1 MTTPAIG
8 YVPIPDPA
16 PAAAAAQPAA
26 AGAIPDINYA
36 DFIFGVLESSVGA
49 IEMGAQAI
57 AGDLVGLILGS
68 MILQVFFAI
77 QLTIL
82 AFKFTLDGDYLES
95 VSDFIK
101 LVAIYIIVISVMRLW
116 EDIGFGIIDFVTSL
130 IIGAI
135 GGAADGLAGMTGG
148 RSLGLAGSEGPVQ
161 LITAMMPALEDVFT
175 DIRRQAG
182 AAVDT
187 AREGVGWGQWLLAIV
202 TARASGEADPITTAI
217 LLAILNLIAGLLL
230 KAILL
235 ITVVILLIYIFAGW
249 FKAMLGAAFAPIAL
263 MVVPIDKGRMASGA
277 LSFILSGIGAFAF
290 SLAVGLIGLGM
301 LIAGAQRMLTFVQQ
315 NSAALAAPDAL
326 NAGASMNLM
335 LLLLMIGLSTMVL
348 LIIFNAKSWG
358 AEFFGGSAFSME
370 SKSMRGAAASG
381 ARGAAT
387 ADKAGAVAGGK
398 ALGKAWNAVTGGG
411 SSGGGGGSA
420 APSGG
425 GFTPITPV
433 PNRGGSQ
440 GASGPGLAQGSAGA
454 RGLPSPGGGIRS
466 SYGGG
471 GGGAFRPS
479 SKSRF
484 NKNNVTDVV
493 DKSKTK
499 G

>member
-1 MTTPAIG
+1 M
-8 YVPIPDPA
+8 PIPDPA
-16 PAAAAAQPAA
+16 PAAAAAAAQPAA
-26 AGAIPDINYA
+26 AGAVPDINYA

-49 IEMGAQAI
+49 IETGAQAI
-57 AGDLVGLILGS
+57 AGELVGLILGT

-82 AFKFTLDGDYLES
+82 AFKFTLDGDHLES

-148 RSLGLAGSEGPVQ
+148 ESLGLAGSAGPVQ
-161 LITAMMPALEDVFT
+161 LMTAMMPALEGVFT
-175 DIRRQAG
+175 NIRRQAG

-187 AREGVGWGQWLLAIV
+187 ARDGVGGWQWLRAIV
-202 TARASGEADPITTAI
+202 TANATGAANPITTAI

-235 ITVVILLIYIFAGW
+235 ITVVILLLYIFAGW

-263 MVVPIDKGRMASGA
+263 VVAPIDKGRMASGA
-277 LSFILSGIGAFAF
+277 LSFMLSGIGAFAF
-290 SLAVGLIGLGM
+290 ALAVGLVGLGM
-301 LIAGAQRMLTFVQQ
+301 LIAGAQHMVTFVQQ

-358 AEFFGGSAFSME
+358 AEFFGGSAFSLE
-370 SKSMRGAAASG
+370 SKSMRGAAASVAG
-381 ARGAAT
+381 GGG
-387 ADKAGAVAGGK
+387 KGKGGGKGAGAVAGGK

-411 SSGGGGGSA
+411 SSGGGGGGA

-454 RGLPSPGGGIRS
+454 RGLPGPGGGMRS

-479 SKSRF
+479 GKSRF
-484 NKNNVTDVV
+484 NKDNVTDVV

>member
-1 MTTPAIG
+1 MTM
-8 YVPIPDPA
+8 PIPDPA
-16 PAAAAAQPAA
+16 PAAAAAAAQPAA

-49 IEMGAQAI
+49 IETGAQAI
-57 AGDLVGLILGS
+57 AGELVGLILGT

-116 EDIGFGIIDFVTSL
+116 EDIGFGIIDFVTNL
-130 IIGAI
+130 ILGAI
-135 GGAADGLAGMTGG
+135 GGAASALAPGVTLDT
-148 RSLGLAGSEGPVQ
+148 SSPVN
-161 LITAMMPALEDVFT
+161 LITSMMPALEGVFT

-187 AREGVGWGQWLLAIV
+187 AREGVGWGQWLWAIV

-277 LSFILSGIGAFAF
+277 LSFMLSGVGAFAF

-301 LIAGAQRMLTFVQQ
+301 LIAGAQRMVTFVQQ

-387 ADKAGAVAGGK
+387 AGKAGAVAGGK

-411 SSGGGGGSA
+411 SSGGGGGGA

-454 RGLPSPGGGIRS
+454 RGLPGPGGGMRS

-479 SKSRF
+479 GKSRF
-484 NKNNVTDVV
+484 NKDNVTDVV

>member
-1 MTTPAIG
+1 MTTPQIG
-8 YVPIPDPA
+8 YVPIPGPA

-116 EDIGFGIIDFVTSL
+116 EDIGFGIIDFVTNL
-130 IIGAI
+130 ILGAI
-135 GGAADGLAGMTGG
+135 GGAASALAPGVTVDT
-148 RSLGLAGSEGPVQ
+148 SSPVN
-161 LITAMMPALEDVFT
+161 LITSMTPQLEGVFT
-175 DIRRQAG
+175 NIRRQAG

-187 AREGVGWGQWLLAIV
+187 AREGGAGWGQWLWATV
-202 TARASGEADPITTAI
+202 TARARGAVDPITTAI

-263 MVVPIDKGRMASGA
+263 MVAPIDKGRMASGA
-277 LSFILSGIGAFAF
+277 LSFMLSGIGAFAF

-301 LIAGAQRMLTFVQQ
+301 LIAGAQRMVTFVQQ

-370 SKSMRGAAASG
+370 SKSMRGAVASG
-381 ARGAAT
+381 I
-387 ADKAGAVAGGK
+387 KS
-398 ALGKAWNAVTGGG
+398 VTGGTRRPPPPPPPPPRTKN
-411 SSGGGGGSA
+411 S
-420 APSGG
+420 
-425 GFTPITPV
+425 TP
-433 PNRGGSQ
+433 
-440 GASGPGLAQGSAGA
+440 
-454 RGLPSPGGGIRS
+454 
-466 SYGGG
+466 
-471 GGGAFRPS
+471 
-479 SKSRF
+479 
-484 NKNNVTDVV
+484 
-493 DKSKTK
+493 
-499 G
+499 